1 MSEEELKELKD
12 MYKNFPGSFMD
23 VDIDILFDMYLN
35 TDDYGQNSLFFL
47 LLNEY
52 YLLKEKGVDK
62 YLAHICFLMSYLLI
76 NIIVPI
82 RTESLSLVFAKKAY
96 NYMPTDRY
104 VVWLESVQE
113 DYDRTLNN

>member
-1 MSEEELKELKD
+1 MSMSENEIIELKS
-12 MYKNFPGSFMD
+12 MYKDFPGSFMD

-52 YLLKEKGVDK
+52 YLLKEKSADK
-62 YLAHICFLMSYLLI
+62 DLAHICFLISYLLI

-104 VVWLESVQE
+104 LVWLKSVQG
-113 DYDRTLNN
+113 DYNRIV